1 MVGRQTVRRELRRSP
16 QPHRNS
22 TRTGCEIHPRYRI
35 IPWMYLVLVNRG
47 SLHRGGSPQGTR
59 CAGRVRLYLPGP
71 RHSADQVASV
81 GTNSA
86 RLHRRDLAG
95 RPRPVRDG
103 PPTRPGRLL
112 DSLSKPVEPAATG
125 RAWRPRMHTGHE
137 GAQTRPP
144 TGTAAGVGRTE
155 ERHRSRNSPRW
166 GLSARPAARQ
176 ATRLSRLA
184 LCPAASVRPVSKA
197 HRT

>member
-1 MVGRQTVRRELRRSP
+1 MTPAKPTNPAKPAARPAGNSPAARLARLRPRVPPAWRERFDTFWNARNPREQAILGGGTVVLVLVF
-16 QPHRNS
+16 
-22 TRTGCEIHPRYRI
+22 G
-35 IPWMYLVLVNRG
+35 YLVLW
-47 SLHRGGSPQGTR
+47 
-59 CAGRVRLYLPGP
+59 
-71 RHSADQVASV
+71 
-81 GTNSA
+81 
-86 RLHRRDLAG
+86 
-95 RPRPVRDG
+95 
-103 PPTRPGRLL
+103 
-112 DSLSKPVEPAATG
+112 EPAATG